1 MFSEL
6 NFDGLGVRADW
17 SLCVQGGVCVIQPG
31 LQLRQGMLELTQGQQ
46 GSFQLV
52 LWWEE
57 DSGFKHKNRNWRQT
71 NMKYSKRN
79 RKLREQHW
87 KKVIFKSWLI
97 EDVTFLLCNSES
109 TCLWVIL
116 SPRLSQRC
124 RSSVS
129 GSWIMSLS
137 VWSDTFLSSSSP
149 WWQSFSMSICCW
161 YTSTLYCYSRRYP
174 RERSVWLLWHEYVW
188 ATQIKEKHC

>member
-1 MFSEL
+1 MFSQL
-6 NFDGLGVRADW
+6 DFDGLGVRADW

-57 DSGFKHKNRNWRQT
+57 DSGFKHKNRNSRQT
-71 NMKYSKRN
+71 NIKYSKRN
-79 RKLREQHW
+79 RSLREQHW
-87 KKVIFKSWLI
+87 KKVIFKSWLT
-97 EDVTFLLCNSES
+97 EDVTFLLCNNES

-124 RSSVS
+124 RSSIS

-137 VWSDTFLSSSSP
+137 VWSDTFFSSSSP

-161 YTSTLYCYSRRYP
+161 YTSTLYC
-174 RERSVWLLWHEYVW
+174 
-188 ATQIKEKHC
+188 